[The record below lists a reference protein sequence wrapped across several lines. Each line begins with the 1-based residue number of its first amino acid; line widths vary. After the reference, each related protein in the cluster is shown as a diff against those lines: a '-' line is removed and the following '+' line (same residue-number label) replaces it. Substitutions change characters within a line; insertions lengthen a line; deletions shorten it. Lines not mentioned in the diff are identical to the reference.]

1 MADGTRY
8 GNAVDFDVDLH
19 SIYAAYLGLFESSNT
34 DWWDKS
40 WGGYFTTF
48 NEFLGFGWE
57 VMVVVDSV
65 TGRPHIAVRR
75 EQIALFAKMIR
86 TRFGESLPKDPP
98 TTLPIIPVATRNLS
112 LRRLVTLHDLTSYR
126 KLSHSLPAAELSYL
140 RTRVRSG
147 EVSVAEQLFYAG
159 GSKGERDTGG
169 IGVRDNGVG
178 YTFASVKSIW
188 WEKGAPPGGLV
199 PGVGRTQGKG
209 LILEVGTAVL
219 RCANLR
225 AVNVWPP
232 VPEENYRKSHYIAEE
247 WVDKRANSIPP
258 NYPRAYAFGKSNY
271 VAERSIEKILD
282 ATLGALASQE
292 NDGSANT
299 LVLLTVG
306 EPLPLPLPSA
316 STLPSNILH
325 LDLLALEYNL
335 LRRAQA
341 ESLPGTPDRHQPLGS
356 LMALLQTLQI
366 PVPPFAPLN
375 NAGNEAYYTLLAFQ
389 KLMMGETRLPEL
401 LFAQPD
407 GYGYGRFP
415 GMYPSYPALPLPPP
429 IGHSR
434 RDSSGSGRYSDRRSS
449 LPPSPSQ
456 PRPRPVSMGDSLRS
470 LHDSGSVPST
480 VKERKAMTRSQ
491 TVFWDDADYAQNGAP
506 PRDRGML
513 SSGSSRSI
521 SFDAGREV
529 KRSSPNVGPSGLSS
543 TSLKEPDGSGSTGT
557 TDSTKMSS
565 SSENKGREKRD
576 KRKLKSEKS
585 VKDIAGALA
594 RFWVG

>member
-48 NEFLGFGWE
+48 NEFL
-57 VMVVVDSV
+57 VVVDSV

-225 AVNVWPP
+225 AV
-232 VPEENYRKSHYIAEE
+232 
-247 WVDKRANSIPP
+247 RANSIPP

-271 VAERSIEKILD
+271 VAERSIEKIL
-282 ATLGALASQE
+282 E
-292 NDGSANT
+292 
-299 LVLLTVG
+299 
-306 EPLPLPLPSA
+306 
-316 STLPSNILH
+316 
-325 LDLLALEYNL
+325 
-335 LRRAQA
+335 AQA